1 MTTDITNV
9 QMAYMMS
16 LRLFSPERPIMVAF
30 IMGFMTL
37 TINPKDL
44 RFLFF

>member
-16 LRLFSPERPIMVAF
+16 LRLLARAPIMVALSWV
-30 IMGFMTL
+30 MTL
-37 TINPKDL
+37 TINPKIAL
-44 RFLFF
+44 LF